1 MIGTALFQRTIAFNY
16 GDAERGQI
24 MREVWTPTP
33 WMLDVYVGDLYG
45 REDEILR
52 WCRHALGPESSP
64 IHGRAGSWH
73 RGSAT
78 IFGWTWFGFADETT
92 MRRFQERWPTPE
104 GVKHPEAA

>member
-1 MIGTALFQRTIAFNY
+1 MSGTALYQRTIAFNY
-16 GDAERGQI
+16 GTPGRGEI

-33 WMLDVYVGDLYG
+33 WMLDVYVGDRYA

-52 WCRHALGPESSP
+52 WCYAELGEMSSP
-64 IHGRAGSWH
+64 IHGRAGCWH

-78 IFGWTWFGFADETT
+78 IFGWTWFGFADEAT
-92 MRRFQERWPTPE
+92 MQRFAARWPTPD